1 MNPKKEQE
9 KAIMGHT
16 EACVFC
22 ALPDLV
28 QAHFFQFDLSK
39 AWKAGPTF
47 PPRREASY
55 AFEVHHY
62 CSSF

>member
-1 MNPKKEQE
+1 
-9 KAIMGHT
+9 MGHT

-39 AWKAGPTF
+39 AWKAGSTF
-47 PPRREASY
+47 PRRREASY

>member
-1 MNPKKEQE
+1 
-9 KAIMGHT
+9 MGRT

-22 ALPDLV
+22 VLPDLV

-47 PPRREASY
+47 PPCREASY
-55 AFEVHHY
+55 AFEVHRSC
-62 CSSF
+62 CSF